1 MGSGGIASSTYAWLR
16 SDVWLLSNLVCVNA
30 KPLGRPKYRWEYN
43 IKMYLQEMG
52 WEGMDWVD
60 LA

>member
-1 MGSGGIASSTYAWLR
+1 MGSVGITSSTYACLR
-16 SDVWLLSNLVCVNA
+16 PDVWLLSNLVCMKA
-30 KPLGRPKYRWEYN
+30 KPLGRPEHRWEYN
-43 IKMYLQEMG
+43 IKMDLQEVG